1 LEDDMKAER
10 DYSPALNARTTWSNG
25 DRGGLYVLLVEDDPG
40 TAEST
45 ALFLRECGHRVRVAC
60 DGPAACQAAVSQP
73 PDVVLLDLA
82 LPGMDGWEVA
92 RRLQEPAWEKRP
104 LLIAVTG
111 HDREEAHRRSLH
123 AGIDLHLAKPVDPG
137 FLRQLLAR
145 FCRII
150 MPTRAS

>member
-1 LEDDMKAER
+1 MKAER
-10 DYSPALNARTTWSNG
+10 DYSPALNARMPWSNG
-25 DRGGLYVLLVEDDPG
+25 DGGGLHILLVEDDRD
-40 TAEST
+40 TAECT
-45 ALFLRECGHRVRVAC
+45 AMFLRECGHRVRVAG
-60 DGPAACQAAVSQP
+60 DGPSACQAAVSQP

-92 RRLQEPAWEKRP
+92 RRLQEATWLKKP

-111 HDREEAHRRSLH
+111 HDRKEDYGRSLH

-137 FLRQLLAR
+137 YLRRLLAR

-150 MPTRAS
+150 MPTKAS